1 MFGGITLKKY
11 CLLYFPKQIWENI
24 SSLRKECN
32 LSLSADQVTSCM
44 IEQIGNTNRFVAS
57 VYFVPLF
64 TAFPKKTWY
73 TCVR

>member
-24 SSLRKECN
+24 SSLRKEFN

-44 IEQIGNTNRFVAS
+44 IEQIGNTNRFVW
-57 VYFVPLF
+57 
-64 TAFPKKTWY
+64 T
-73 TCVR
+73 